1 MFTWMKLRPLT
12 LVGAL
17 AFAAVAPAQT
27 DHSGWHAELST
38 LAHGVRGVVTVVD
51 SDTIRVDN
59 FYYDGQGI
67 DVRIYLATANT
78 QSAFVNGLSVGPDLV
93 GAPFVNASFMV
104 DLPAGET
111 TDDYKAVSIWC
122 VAANANF
129 GSGSFAHPRTGWQAD
144 LVTMGHGVDGIV
156 TIVDHNTIRLD
167 EFDYDGGGFEVYVIL
182 AQENKN
188 SSIAS
193 GLRVSPDIFG
203 TAYNNATLTYD
214 LPAGETVDGYDA
226 VGVWC
231 AVAGQN
237 FGSGSFESVFEVDVT
252 TMQSGA
258 PAVFSYSG
266 ATRDRAILTAYSL
279 AGGGP
284 TTTAIGVVSLSQP
297 IQRLANTVATYNG
310 GGRLSVPIPSGT
322 AGTTVWMQAYDTGS
336 GRLSNGLL
344 RVIQ

>member
-1 MFTWMKLRPLT
+1 MFSWMKLRPLT
-12 LVGAL
+12 LVAAL
-17 AFAAVAPAQT
+17 AFAGAAPAQT

-51 SDTIRVDN
+51 RDTIRVDN

-67 DVRIYLATANT
+67 DVRIYLATADT
-78 QSAFVNGLSVGPDLV
+78 QSAFVNGLSVGADLV
-93 GAPFVNASFMV
+93 GAPYVNASFMV

-129 GSGSFAHPRTGWQAD
+129 GSGEFEHPRTGWQAD
-144 LVTMGHGVDGIV
+144 LVTKGHGVDGIV

-182 AQENKN
+182 APEDKN
-188 SSIAS
+188 SSIAT

-203 TAYNNATLTYD
+203 TAYNNATLTFD

-237 FGSGSFESVFEVDVT
+237 FGSGSFESVFELDVT
-252 TMQSGA
+252 PLQSGA
-258 PAVFSYSG
+258 PAVFHYSG
-266 ATRDRAILTAYSL
+266 ATPDRAILTAYSL

-310 GGRLSVPIPSGT
+310 GGRLSVPVPSGT

-336 GRLSNGLL
+336 ARLSNGLV
-344 RVIQ
+344 RVVL

>member
-1 MFTWMKLRPLT
+1 MFTWMKLRPLA
-12 LVGAL
+12 LLAAL
-17 AFAAVAPAQT
+17 ALAGVAPAQT
-27 DHSGWHAELST
+27 DRSGWHAELST

-67 DVRIYLATANT
+67 DVRIYLATADT
-78 QSAFVNGLSVGPDLV
+78 QSAFTNGLSVGPDLV
-93 GAPFVNASFMV
+93 GAPYVNASFML

-111 TDDYKAVSIWC
+111 TDDYRAVSVWC

-144 LVTMGHGVDGIV
+144 LVTKGHGVDGIV

-182 AQENKN
+182 APEDNN
-188 SSIAS
+188 ASIAS

-203 TAYNNATLTYD
+203 TAYNNATLTFD
-214 LPAGETVDGYDA
+214 LPMGETVDGYDA

-237 FGSGSFESVFEVDVT
+237 FGSGSFDSVFEVEVT
-252 TMQSGA
+252 TMQAGL
-258 PAVFSYSG
+258 PAVFSFSG
-266 ATRDRAILTAYSL
+266 ATSGGPILTAYSL

-297 IQRLANTVATYNG
+297 IQRLPNTVATYNG
-310 GGRLSVPIPSGT
+310 GGRLSVPVPSGT

-336 GRLSNGLL
+336 ARLSNGLV
-344 RVIQ
+344 RVVM